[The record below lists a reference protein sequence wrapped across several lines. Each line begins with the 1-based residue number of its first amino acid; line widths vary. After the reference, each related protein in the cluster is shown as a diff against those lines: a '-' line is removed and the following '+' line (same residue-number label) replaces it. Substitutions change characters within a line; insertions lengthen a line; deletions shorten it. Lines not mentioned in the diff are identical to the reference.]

1 MTSSQFILGFLRLAA
16 VVLPA
21 AAFAHRLRGAFLSV
35 AGPVAV
41 LAEAVIALS
50 ALLVAAELLGVVGL
64 DRPAALIPLMIGLA
78 VLSWLLTRASPG
90 PTPDTGGPTGQTHR
104 SERPWSDTTLLA
116 TGVGLAVV
124 VAQWC
129 LETAN
134 SLGSGM
140 SNFDTLWYHM
150 PFAARLAQSSSV
162 TGIQFTQAD
171 PFVAYYPAN
180 SELFHAIGIAAL
192 HSDFLSPLL
201 NLMWLALALFASWCL
216 GRPWQVSRLTL
227 LAGCLAFSLPVLST
241 TQPGQAFNDTIGLA
255 MLLAAA
261 ALVVSAPD
269 DLRVL
274 GVAGLA
280 LGLAGG
286 TKFTFIVPAI
296 VLVMAMAVRSPRGNR
311 ARVLAVMAAPGMLT
325 AGWWYLHDLI
335 EIGNP
340 LGLELHLGPL
350 TLPGPQSPL
359 ANALQETVISQV
371 SHLSLWGSR
380 FAPGLNHAIGPLWP
394 LLLLLYVAVT
404 AAGIV
409 LVRSGVVRV
418 LAVTA
423 ALTGISY
430 LFLPTGASDLEQ
442 GTNLFEVNLR
452 YITPALVLGILLIPI
467 LARLRAPRLL
477 AALAPAL
484 GVMLLVTQLD
494 HALWPTQAAR
504 HLVLLVV
511 AGLVVAAIW
520 RLRTLRP
527 RWSLAAVV
535 PIVAGL
541 TLASGAV
548 AFVVQRHYFDRR
560 YLEGDSKDRGLGLVY
575 RWAQGVAHSRI
586 ALYGTVLQYP
596 LYGARDTNYVGYL
609 GEAAPHGGFRPI
621 RTCKVWRET
630 LAAGRYQYVVV
641 LTPGPT
647 APVPTSWTRADPA
660 MRLILHPEAGAFV
673 YQVVGTP
680 DPQLCP

>member
-1 MTSSQFILGFLRLAA
+1 MTASQLILGFLRLAA
-16 VVLPA
+16 VIVPA
-21 AAFAHRLRGAFLSV
+21 AVFAHRLRAAYLSV

-41 LAEAVIALS
+41 LAEAMIALS
-50 ALLVAAELLGVVGL
+50 SLLLAAELLGLVGL
-64 DRPAALIPLMIGLA
+64 DRPVALIPSLIGLA
-78 VLSWLLTRASPG
+78 MLSLLLPRPSLE
-90 PTPDTGGPTGQTHR
+90 PTSD
-104 SERPWSDTTLLA
+104 SEEPANRERRDRRPWRETTLLA
-116 TGVGLAVV
+116 TGVGLTVV
-124 VAQWC
+124 WAQWC

-192 HSDFLSPLL
+192 HSDLLSPLL
-201 NLMWLALALFASWCL
+201 NLLWLAVALFASWCL
-216 GRPWQVSRLTL
+216 GRPWRVSRLTL

-241 TQPGQAFNDTIGLA
+241 TQPGQAFNDTVGLA

-261 ALVVSAPD
+261 ALVANAPD

-296 VLVMAMAVRSPRGNR
+296 VLVVAMAVRAPQGKRI
-311 ARVLAVMAAPGMLT
+311 RVLAAMAAPGMLT

-340 LGLELHLGPL
+340 LGLRLHLGPL
-350 TLPGPQSPL
+350 TLPGPKSPL
-359 ANALQETVISQV
+359 AEALQETVISQV

-394 LLLLLYVAVT
+394 LLLVFYVAT
-404 AAGIV
+404 AVVGIV
-409 LVRSGVVRV
+409 LVRNGVVRA
-418 LAVTA
+418 LAATA

-467 LARLRAPRLL
+467 LARLRFPRLL
-477 AALAPAL
+477 GALAPAL
-484 GVMLLVTQLD
+484 AGTLLVTQLD
-494 HALWPTQAAR
+494 HALWPTQGTRHVVALMAAA
-504 HLVLLVV
+504 LVV
-511 AGLVVAAIW
+511 GAIW
-520 RLRTLRP
+520 SLRTLRP
-527 RWSLAAVV
+527 RRSLAVAV
-535 PIVAGL
+535 PILAGL
-541 TLASGAV
+541 ALASGAV

-609 GEAAPHGGFRPI
+609 GEGAPHGGFRPI
-621 RTCKVWRET
+621 RTCKVWRQT
-630 LAAGRYQYVVV
+630 LAGGHYRYVVV
-641 LTPGPT
+641 VTPGPT
-647 APVPTSWTRADPA
+647 APVPTSWTQADPA

-680 DPQLCP
+680 SPQLCP